1 MLSINTDRTG
11 SLTEVKVSS
20 DDVFKSMP
28 LSSAIEA
35 SFLNQGQ
42 SSDFLFSKDL
52 MALSTT
58 DLTMPE
64 LQKIPNGEFTVMHRA
79 E

>member
-1 MLSINTDRTG
+1 MLSIKTDRNG
-11 SLTEVKVSS
+11 SLTEEGKVSS

-35 SFLNQGQ
+35 SFLNQGL
-42 SSDFLFSKDL
+42 SSDFLVSKNL

-58 DLTMPE
+58 DLTIPE
-64 LQKIPNGEFTVMHRA
+64 CQTYQMVNLL
-79 E
+79 